1 MSNIQ
6 QKFCQRQR
14 GSRSRNSRVVRGTL
28 DSQDVLGGQISVQT
42 GNLEFAIFGTNLTNK
57 EYSSGQDG
65 DNEFYSAPRQY
76 GARLKVT
83 F

>member
-1 MSNIQ
+1 
-6 QKFCQRQR
+6 
-14 GSRSRNSRVVRGTL
+14 
-28 DSQDVLGGQISVQT
+28 VLGGQISVQT
-42 GNLEFAIFGTNLTNK
+42 GNLEFEIFGTNLTNK